1 MASHDNLFGVPAVE
15 LLPPSSDAW
24 RLRRPFPVLLTCEHA
39 SAALPPSY
47 EWGADAW
54 LAEMHW
60 AVDLGVRPLLDALQR
75 EVDCPAVASC
85 FSRLFVDV
93 NRVTP
98 PSPALPPT
106 PPRAAAASQRWACW
120 RWWCSSD

>member
-15 LLPPSSDAW
+15 VLQPSSDAW

-75 EVDCPAVASC
+75 EIDCPAVASC

-93 NRVTP
+93 NRVRRTP
-98 PSPALPPT
+98 PSPPHPT
-106 PPRAAAASQRWACW
+106 PAASQEGLSQR
-120 RWWCSSD
+120 

>member
-15 LLPPSSDAW
+15 VLQPSSDAW

-75 EVDCPAVASC
+75 EIDCPAVASC

-93 NRVTP
+93 NRMRRTP
-98 PSPALPPT
+98 PSPPHPT
-106 PPRAAAASQRWACW
+106 PAASQGLSQCWACW
-120 RWWCSSD
+120 R